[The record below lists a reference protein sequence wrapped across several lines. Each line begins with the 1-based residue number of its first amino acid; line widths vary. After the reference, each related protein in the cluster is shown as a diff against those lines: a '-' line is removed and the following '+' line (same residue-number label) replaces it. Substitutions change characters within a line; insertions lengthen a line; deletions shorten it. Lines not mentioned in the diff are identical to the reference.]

1 MLTAASLPTEEHP
14 IQQKLSW
21 SHVLVAFLAIFSL
34 SVPAA
39 LGQCPASS
47 TCWAGGVT
55 GVWSSAPNW
64 SNGVPS
70 SSLNV
75 FIDHGRSQASS
86 VTLDV
91 NGAANQLSIDINDA
105 LGINNA
111 RVLTVNGNSI
121 NNAGKL
127 TMNST
132 GSFTELVIGSSA
144 VTLSGGG
151 SLTMSN
157 NANNLIFGAATAD
170 TLNNKETIQG
180 AGNIGHGRMTLVNSG
195 TINANQSA
203 GLTIQA
209 NGGTTNTGTI
219 KATGGTLD
227 FFGTAVNNTGGTIS
241 AAGQTLQVTSSTING
256 GTVTLTGAANL
267 QLSNGT
273 IHSGSTLNNSATGTI
288 EVLAGSNTLG
298 GTINNPAGG
307 VIKVDNNTLLNLENG
322 SYPKLGSVTLN
333 STGNFTEL
341 QLTGANV
348 TLSGGSVT
356 MSNNANNLIFGAAT
370 ADILNNKET
379 IQGAGNIGHG
389 RMTLVNSGT
398 INANQS
404 AGLTIQANGGTTNTG
419 TIKATGGT
427 LDFFGTTVN
436 NTGGTISASGQTL
449 QVTSSTINGG
459 TVTLTG
465 AANLQLSNGTIH
477 SGSTLNNSAT
487 GTIEVLAGSN
497 TLGGTVNN
505 PAGGVIKVDNNT
517 LLNLENGSYPKL
529 GSVTLNSTGNFTE
542 LQVNGANVTLSGG
555 SVTMSNNANN
565 LIFGAA
571 TADTLTNQETI
582 QGAGNIGHG
591 RMTLVNSGTINANQS
606 AGLTIQANGGTTN
619 TGTIKATGGT
629 LDFFGT
635 TVTNTGGAISAAGR
649 TLQVTSST
657 INGGTVTLTGASNLQ
672 LSNGT
677 IHSGS
682 TLNNSATGT
691 IEVLAGSNTLG
702 GTINNPAGGVI
713 KVDNNTLLNL
723 ENGSYPKLG
732 SVTLNS
738 TGNFT
743 ELQLTGANVTLSGG
757 SVTMS
762 NNANNLIFGAAT
774 ADILNNKETIQGA
787 GNIGHGRMTLV
798 NSGTINAN
806 QSAGLTIQ
814 ANGGTTNTGTIKATG
829 GTLDFFG
836 TTVNNTGGTISASGQ
851 TLQVTSSTINGGT
864 VTLTGA
870 ANLQLSN
877 GTIHSGSTLNNSAT
891 GTIEV
896 LAGSNTL
903 GGTVN
908 NPAGGVIKV
917 DNNTLLNLENGSYP
931 KLGSV
936 TLNSTGNFTE
946 LQVNGANVTLSGG
959 SVTMS
964 NNANNLIFGAAT
976 ADTLTNQETIQGAG
990 NIGHGRMTLVN
1001 SGTINANQSAGLTI
1015 QANGGFNN
1023 QGTLS
1028 VSSGD
1033 LMHVFGGP
1041 FSNFSGTTLTGGT
1054 YNVTGTLK
1062 IDQLGSTGG
1071 EIVTNKANIS
1081 LNGGASSFVDAA
1093 GKDALTKLNANATG
1107 SAFTITGGRNFT
1119 TLGNFTN
1126 NGTLTVGSGN
1136 SKFTV
1141 NGNLGNFNSTTKT
1154 LMGGT
1159 YNLTGT
1165 LQFNGANIVT
1175 NAGKITLNG
1184 ASSQIIN
1191 QTSVNALANFATNAA
1206 AGSFTLMG
1214 GRSLS
1219 TAGSNFTNAGLFT
1232 VAAGSTFTVG
1242 NGGSS
1247 SNAVKY
1253 TQTGGVTQI
1262 DGTLTAAA
1270 SASQILN
1277 LNVGSLFGTGTLA
1290 YGVVD
1295 GGTVSPGDS
1304 VSQTGLL
1311 AVSKTYTQSSGGAL
1325 SIAIGGLTVGSKY
1338 DRLNV
1343 TSSASLN
1350 GQLNISLVNG
1360 FVPTVGSSFDILHA
1374 GSRAGTFSAVTGLSI
1389 NGTEHFTV
1397 TYNATDVLLTVASG
1411 AAFLGHR
1418 TIFQRPG
1425 GSAAGSGFLMANLQ
1439 AMRNHYSP
1447 LQPASLRGPQIQ
1459 VAPVRQISGFAR
1471 SFGGRPLAGP
1481 RAAGKLAGLVLPQ
1494 TVTGSI
1500 SLAAGPAN
1508 ALPMPRNLG
1517 MPSHKTFAYHLNVLP
1532 LLGANRRTL
1541 LRDLLKQPGSAN
1553 ATPIGYLTIDNSN

>member
-606 AGLTIQANGGTTN
+606 AGLTIQANGG
-619 TGTIKATGGT
+619 
-629 LDFFGT
+629 
-635 TVTNTGGAISAAGR
+635 
-649 TLQVTSST
+649 
-657 INGGTVTLTGASNLQ
+657 
-672 LSNGT
+672 
-677 IHSGS
+677 
-682 TLNNSATGT
+682 
-691 IEVLAGSNTLG
+691 
-702 GTINNPAGGVI
+702 
-713 KVDNNTLLNL
+713 
-723 ENGSYPKLG
+723 
-732 SVTLNS
+732 
-738 TGNFT
+738 
-743 ELQLTGANVTLSGG
+743 
-757 SVTMS
+757 
-762 NNANNLIFGAAT
+762 
-774 ADILNNKETIQGA
+774 
-787 GNIGHGRMTLV
+787 
-798 NSGTINAN
+798 
-806 QSAGLTIQ
+806 
-814 ANGGTTNTGTIKATG
+814 
-829 GTLDFFG
+829 
-836 TTVNNTGGTISASGQ
+836 
-851 TLQVTSSTINGGT
+851 
-864 VTLTGA
+864 
-870 ANLQLSN
+870 
-877 GTIHSGSTLNNSAT
+877 
-891 GTIEV
+891 
-896 LAGSNTL
+896 
-903 GGTVN
+903 
-908 NPAGGVIKV
+908 
-917 DNNTLLNLENGSYP
+917 
-931 KLGSV
+931 
-936 TLNSTGNFTE
+936 
-946 LQVNGANVTLSGG
+946 
-959 SVTMS
+959 
-964 NNANNLIFGAAT
+964 
-976 ADTLTNQETIQGAG
+976 
-990 NIGHGRMTLVN
+990 
-1001 SGTINANQSAGLTI
+1001 
-1015 QANGGFNN
+1015 FNN

-1206 AGSFTLMG
+1206 
-1214 GRSLS
+1214 
-1219 TAGSNFTNAGLFT
+1219 
-1232 VAAGSTFTVG
+1232 
-1242 NGGSS
+1242 
-1247 SNAVKY
+1247 
-1253 TQTGGVTQI
+1253 
-1262 DGTLTAAA
+1262 
-1270 SASQILN
+1270 
-1277 LNVGSLFGTGTLA
+1277 
-1290 YGVVD
+1290 
-1295 GGTVSPGDS
+1295 
-1304 VSQTGLL
+1304 
-1311 AVSKTYTQSSGGAL
+1311 
-1325 SIAIGGLTVGSKY
+1325 
-1338 DRLNV
+1338 
-1343 TSSASLN
+1343 
-1350 GQLNISLVNG
+1350 
-1360 FVPTVGSSFDILHA
+1360 
-1374 GSRAGTFSAVTGLSI
+1374 
-1389 NGTEHFTV
+1389 
-1397 TYNATDVLLTVASG
+1397 
-1411 AAFLGHR
+1411 
-1418 TIFQRPG
+1418 
-1425 GSAAGSGFLMANLQ
+1425 
-1439 AMRNHYSP
+1439 
-1447 LQPASLRGPQIQ
+1447 RG
-1459 VAPVRQISGFAR
+1459 
-1471 SFGGRPLAGP
+1471 
-1481 RAAGKLAGLVLPQ
+1481 
-1494 TVTGSI
+1494 
-1500 SLAAGPAN
+1500 
-1508 ALPMPRNLG
+1508 
-1517 MPSHKTFAYHLNVLP
+1517 
-1532 LLGANRRTL
+1532 
-1541 LRDLLKQPGSAN
+1541 
-1553 ATPIGYLTIDNSN
+1553 